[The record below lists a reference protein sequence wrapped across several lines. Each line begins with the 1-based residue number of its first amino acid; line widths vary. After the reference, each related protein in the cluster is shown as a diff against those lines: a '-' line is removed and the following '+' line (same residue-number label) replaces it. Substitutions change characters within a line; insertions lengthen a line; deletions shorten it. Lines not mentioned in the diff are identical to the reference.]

1 MILSIVALLLTS
13 CQVTEPNVS
22 NVSKTESEIN
32 SGNTSEIT
40 SVIESN
46 PNSDISEID
55 EVSEVSEEPVDMPVG
70 VSEVDGKYYLNL
82 EGGNDYIPGKDP
94 VVEGGDISF
103 KDIKDFKEKIQSLNF
118 TDEEFLIMK
127 RFQKDK
133 YGIKFLNH
141 ETIYSPVGI
150 VSDLSFVD
158 IRYLGFE
165 TYTFWFTGE
174 GKYINFQHQ
183 HRDTLNEFKNI
194 FANDMESLEL
204 NPELKAVKS
213 KETLNGLEKTVLKY
227 QNSMGADVIKKTFT
241 YEVNGTKY
249 TVYEHYVA
257 DKNDPE
263 YNLEVPKYFNL
274 CAEHADYCFGMEAV
288 GFAPDVEFLSGLGME
303 LVK

>member
-158 IRYLGFE
+158 
-165 TYTFWFTGE
+165 
-174 GKYINFQHQ
+174 
-183 HRDTLNEFKNI
+183 
-194 FANDMESLEL
+194 
-204 NPELKAVKS
+204 
-213 KETLNGLEKTVLKY
+213 
-227 QNSMGADVIKKTFT
+227 
-241 YEVNGTKY
+241 
-249 TVYEHYVA
+249 
-257 DKNDPE
+257 
-263 YNLEVPKYFNL
+263 
-274 CAEHADYCFGMEAV
+274 
-288 GFAPDVEFLSGLGME
+288 
-303 LVK
+303 